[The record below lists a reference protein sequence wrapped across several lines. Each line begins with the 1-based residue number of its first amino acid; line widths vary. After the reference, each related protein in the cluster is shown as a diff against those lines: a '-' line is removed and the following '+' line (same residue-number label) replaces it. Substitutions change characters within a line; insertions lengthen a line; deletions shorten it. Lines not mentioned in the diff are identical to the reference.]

1 MKSIFFIL
9 LALGMAKPI
18 NADLV
23 KIKTVHPA
31 PIHPEPAKLYP
42 VKLDPALKPPSALKN
57 LPLQPEEFKEFDK
70 LLGQGDIKSF

>member
-42 VKLDPALKPPSALKN
+42 VKLDTGAPKPPSALKN
-57 LPLQPEEFKEFDK
+57 LPLQPEEFQQNSLINYSARE
-70 LLGQGDIKSF
+70 I